1 MVQFVNM
8 FLNFIAGIWT
18 VVFAETILDFG
29 SFDVALGDIVLAGII
44 VVMAI
49 SLYWK
54 GARG

>member
-8 FLNFIAGIWT
+8 FVNFIAGIWT

-29 SFDVALGDIVLAGII
+29 TFNVALGDIIIAGII